1 MKNKHLSIVK
11 EIMEVGFAK
20 ANLQIIDQYVSVGF
34 NEHQFGGQ
42 NGKEGLIKIINQLHG
57 GLSNIVYSLQ
67 RSTEDGDVVWT
78 HYKATAVHSGQFMH
92 MAPSNK
98 KITID
103 IFDVFRF
110 ENGLLV
116 EHWGVPD
123 RFAAMMQIGVFKGKE
138 AVS

>member
-20 ANLQIIDQYVSVGF
+20 ANLQIIDKCVSEKF
-34 NEHQFGGQ
+34 IEHQFGGQ
-42 NGKEGLIKIINQLHG
+42 NGKEGLIKIINQLHA
-57 GLSNIVYSLQ
+57 GLSKIVYTLQ
-67 RSTEDGDVVWT
+67 RSTEDGEIVWT

-92 MAPSNK
+92 KAPSNK
-98 KITID
+98 KIVID

-110 ENGLLV
+110 ENELLV

-123 RFAAMMQIGVFKGKE
+123 RFAAMMQIGVFKEQE